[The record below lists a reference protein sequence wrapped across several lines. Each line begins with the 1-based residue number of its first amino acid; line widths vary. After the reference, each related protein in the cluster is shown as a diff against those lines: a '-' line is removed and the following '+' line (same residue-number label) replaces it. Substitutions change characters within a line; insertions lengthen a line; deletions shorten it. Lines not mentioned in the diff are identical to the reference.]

1 MKTILIILP
10 LVLIS
15 FLCRSQTQNETKPI
29 IAITARSY
37 ADHIVLRYFA
47 TTPSLLNRANKVG
60 YIIERAAYKDGVTV
74 EKLPYAPVKGS
85 PFMRWTD
92 QLWESALKAADK
104 NDTTNMKMAGFAMT
118 LSDSNVRASKGNV
131 FDGGLKTL
139 QEERDNQDMKF
150 AFALIAANRSKM
162 AAEGLALRITD
173 NDVVLGTTYVY
184 RIHINEP
191 TSNSG
196 SEPAYVKIKCESFND
211 KYLVNNK
218 AVKITEGDEK
228 VSFAFPES
236 KEYYAF
242 NVERSDDG
250 GNTYKKLTTTP
261 TLKLKPHGYTGPS
274 DYAYGDSSLINYK
287 KYYYR
292 LLVSTPFADDLLF
305 AEFMAMPRDKTP
317 PPAPFLKSATHIKP
331 TQVELIWDMIGKQA
345 DDLKGFNVK
354 RSDAIKGKYTLISKS
369 ILPVTARKYTDEGFD
384 KDGINYYI
392 VEAVDTAGNISQS
405 FPAYVTLI
413 DSIPPA
419 VPVISSARIDSVGKI
434 TIKVKPNIEKDFMG
448 YQVLKANAKDH
459 DFSVILETFKDSLG
473 RTTFTMYDSTTLN
486 TLTKNIYYKVIA
498 FDTHFNQ
505 SEASKVIELKKRD
518 TIPPVSPLI
527 TGFAIN
533 DTSVVISFANSSSE
547 DAVLNILL
555 RRESGKAK
563 FDTAFSNTNI
573 KVTRFID
580 KNIIGGRQYEYAMIA
595 KDDGGLSS
603 KISNSIQLKTLL
615 NNRIPAPKLDGSYD
629 ANTKKVSLNFVVDDK
644 LKNRKLK
651 IEIYKRDNK
660 LSDWNILKTIDFEK
674 GKPFLDDATDGQSG
688 SNYTVRLTDEN
699 NKSSNFSNEIE
710 LKFK

>member
-15 FLCRSQTQNETKPI
+15 FICRSQTQNETKTT

-47 TTPSLLNRANKVG
+47 TTPSLLNTANKVG
-60 YIIERAAYKDGVTV
+60 YVIERAVFKDGIPV
-74 EKLPYAPVKGS
+74 EKLSYTPVKGS
-85 PFMRWTD
+85 PFLRWTD
-92 QLWESALKAADK
+92 QQWDSALKAADK
-104 NDTTNMKMAGFAMT
+104 TDTTNIKLAGFAMT

-131 FDGGLKTL
+131 FDGGLKSL
-139 QEERDNQDMKF
+139 KEERDNQDMKF

-184 RIHINEP
+184 RIRINEP
-191 TSNSG
+191 TSNISLE
-196 SEPAYVKIKCESFND
+196 SAYVKVKCERFND
-211 KYLVNNK
+211 KYLINNK
-218 AVKITEGDEK
+218 AVIITEGDEK

-250 GNTYKKLTTTP
+250 GVTYKKLTTTP

-274 DYAYGDSSLINYK
+274 DYGYSDSSLVNYK

-292 LLVSTPFADDLLF
+292 LFVSTLFADDLLF
-305 AEFMAMPRDKTP
+305 AEFIAMPRDKTP

-331 TQVELIWDMIGKQA
+331 TQVELIWETMGKKA
-345 DDLKGFNVK
+345 DDLKGFNIK
-354 RSDAIKGKYTLISKS
+354 RSDAIKGKYILISKS
-369 ILPVTARKYTDEGFD
+369 ILPVSARKYTDESFD
-384 KDGINYYI
+384 KDGTNYYI

-419 VPVISSARIDSVGKI
+419 IPIISSARIDSVGKI

-448 YQVLKANAKDH
+448 YQLLKANAKDH
-459 DFSVILETFKDSLG
+459 DFSVVLETFKDSLG

-486 TLTKNIYYKVIA
+486 TLTKNIYFKVIA

-505 SEASKVIELKKRD
+505 SEPSKVIELKKRD

-527 TGFAIN
+527 TGYAIN

-547 DAVLNILL
+547 DAVRNILL
-555 RRESGKAK
+555 RRESGKVK

-603 KISNSIQLKTLL
+603 KISNSIQIKTLL
-615 NNRIPAPKLDGSYD
+615 NNRIPAPKLEGTYD
-629 ANTKKVSLNFVVDDK
+629 PNTKKVSLNFIVDTK
-644 LKNRKLK
+644 LMNRKLK

-660 LSDWNILKTIDFEK
+660 LSGLNIFKTIDFEK
-674 GKPFLDDATDGQSG
+674 GKPFLDDPTDGQSG

-699 NKSSNFSNEIE
+699 KKSSNFSNELE